1 MRFLN
6 LDITKVVHPA
16 GQLRAGNCLLAPVP
30 DLQLAGSMRATAQL
44 RVGMLP
50 KSWRPASYRGV
61 KRVPVRTA
69 TRTAP
74 IDSARAAGLRYTT
87 DAVPGI
93 TRRRSGSGFTYFTA
107 SGRVLKDPAELHRIR
122 SLVIPPAWED
132 VWICSDSRGHLQAT
146 GRDARGRKQYRY
158 HPRWREVRDETK
170 YYRLIG
176 FAQILPA
183 VRRRTDAD
191 LRRQGL
197 PKEKVLAAVV
207 QLLEKTLIR
216 VGNDEYARHNRS
228 FGLTTLRDGHVE
240 VSGARL
246 TFAFRGKSGVEH
258 EVDLDDRRLARV
270 VKACRDLPGYELFQY
285 LDEEGKRQSIE
296 SSDVNEYLRDI
307 TGEDFTSKDF
317 RTWAGTVLAAQ
328 LLKDFEAFD
337 SDAQAKRNIVEAV
350 EAVAKRLGNTKAVC
364 RKCYIHPAILE
375 TYLDG
380 SLVQTVSQ
388 RARRMAQGAG
398 ALSEGEKAVLGLL
411 QRRLARETRRR
422 AS

>member
-122 SLVIPPAWED
+122 SLVIPPAWTN
-132 VWICSDSRGHLQAT
+132 VWISPDPRGHLQAT

-240 VSGARL
+240 VCGARL

-258 EVDLDDRRLARV
+258 EVDLDDRRLARL

-285 LDEEGKRQSIE
+285 LDDDDRHQTVE
-296 SSDVNEYLRDI
+296 SSDVNDYLRSI
-307 TGEDFTSKDF
+307 SGREFTSKDF

-328 LLKDFEAFD
+328 LLQEVDAFE
-337 SDAQAKRNIVEAV
+337 SDAQAKRNIVDAV

-380 SLVQTVSQ
+380 SLFQTVSQ
-388 RARRMAQGAG
+388 RARRMAQRAG
-398 ALSEGEKAVLGLL
+398 ALSEGEAAVLGRL
-411 QRRLARETRRR
+411 QRRLASEARRR
-422 AS
+422 